1 MLDGYC
7 HCGAVSWSLSK
18 RPEHLT
24 QCTCSLCRRLRAL
37 WIHAEARHVALSYE
51 PDAVHRY
58 VHGDRTLA
66 MVSCKTCGCTTHW
79 EPEPKR
85 SPLAQDVRM
94 AVNAA
99 MADPDK
105 IAPFKIRTF
114 DGAESW
120 TFLD

>member
-1 MLDGYC
+1 M
-7 HCGAVSWSLSK
+7 
-18 RPEHLT
+18 T
-24 QCTCSLCRRLRAL
+24 
-37 WIHAEARHVALSYE
+37 LSYQ

-58 VHGDRTLA
+58 VQGDRTLA

-79 EPEPKR
+79 EPEPRR
-85 SPLAQDVRM
+85 SPLPQDVRM

-105 IAPFKIRTF
+105 IAPFRIRTF